1 MSGGGAGTGSN
12 NPGYLRS
19 LSEGVP
25 QAGIGTYTT
34 TGSNCSHT
42 CSDEEVNQRT
52 IKKIIIAAKQRRQ
65 IHGKRKDYTSITDE
79 LELMIASRWFHEFF
93 SGKISY
99 EYIDFTSFFVY
110 SPPLD
115 LPNIDQPLTPQPNM
129 PAIQIGNF
137 FCKII
142 KV

>member
-1 MSGGGAGTGSN
+1 MSGGAGGSN

-25 QAGIGTYTT
+25 QGIGTYTT

-79 LELMIASRWFHEFF
+79 LELMIAS
-93 SGKISY
+93 
-99 EYIDFTSFFVY
+99 

-115 LPNIDQPLTPQPNM
+115 LPSMDQPTTPQPNM
-129 PAIQIGNF
+129 PAIQIGKF
-137 FCKII
+137 FHPLTVAWARKFK
-142 KV
+142 KVQAKKNS

>member
-1 MSGGGAGTGSN
+1 MNNLFNFIFYRRSRNLSGGGAGTGSN

-79 LELMIASRWFHEFF
+79 LELMIASR
-93 SGKISY
+93 
-99 EYIDFTSFFVY
+99 
-110 SPPLD
+110 
-115 LPNIDQPLTPQPNM
+115 
-129 PAIQIGNF
+129 
-137 FCKII
+137 
-142 KV
+142 